1 MPAEAARL
9 EREVGR
15 RDRRFLAALA
25 CAAVIGT
32 PVAVLIARHDSKP
45 ASRSGAA
52 CIDAPHAGVLGGGAY
67 HYCGAEAAAFCRR
80 FASEDWVAAKCEE
93 LGQASG
99 TATSAGRLR
108 RSHSVAFRKAAETT
122 RRAMMYSQSR
132 ITVAAPSA
140 P

>member
-9 EREVGR
+9 ERKVGR
-15 RDRRFLAALA
+15 RDLRFLAALA
-25 CAAVIGT
+25 CAAVVGA

-45 ASRSGAA
+45 EPRTGAA

-67 HYCGAEAAAFCRR
+67 HFCGAQAVAFCRR
-80 FASEDWVAAKCEE
+80 FASEDSVAAKCEE
-93 LGQASG
+93 LGQPS
-99 TATSAGRLR
+99 TGRLR
-108 RSHSVAFRKAAETT
+108 RSQSVAFRNAAETT
-122 RRAMMYSQSR
+122 RRAMMYSHRR